1 MKTILSLLAI
11 LWNSAF
17 GWVPLSLSSLL
28 SLLFFPQVFIKASLV
43 AQTVKHLS
51 AMQETWVPSPG
62 WEDPLEKEMQPTPG
76 HLPGKSHGWQSLG
89 GYCPWG
95 RKESDMTEQLHFT
108 SLGYPI
114 PVDSHIHLLH
124 THPHQLF
131 LPPLINPTHRIL

>member
-43 AQTVKHLS
+43 AQMVKHLS

-76 HLPGKSHGWQSLG
+76 HLPGKSHGWSLV
-89 GYCPWG
+89 GYRPWG
-95 RKESDMTEQLHFT
+95 RKESDTIERVHFHFHFT
-108 SLGYPI
+108 TSA
-114 PVDSHIHLLH
+114 
-124 THPHQLF
+124 TWEAF
-131 LPPLINPTHRIL
+131 